1 MGKILRRTFLIGSTA
16 IVGGAAFGYYQVT
29 KKYPNPLE
37 ANLAEGETALTP
49 YVLIDK
55 KGITLISPRAEMG
68 QGVRTTLAALVA
80 EELDVSLESVN
91 VIHGPA
97 SKAYYNAALLEEAAG
112 KAVTDES
119 AGAERMRGIV
129 RVVGKM
135 MGNQTTGGSSSTP
148 DAYERMRKAGAAAR
162 YALLKAASK
171 QLNQPI
177 SQLTTENGYII
188 SPDGTKISYTEF
200 SEGAAKIKLPAH
212 PPLKP
217 KSQWKLLGKSLDR
230 LDMVEKVTGTAQYA
244 MDVRL
249 PGMLYATVKTNPHL
263 GAGLIDYDGSK
274 ATASSSVKQIVPI
287 DNGLAVIAT
296 NSWAAFKAIEEIDF
310 NWEKAS
316 YPETT
321 KDMVDGV
328 AAVFDEK
335 PDSTLRDDG
344 DVEAALSDNDNDQI
358 EMEYSVPYLA
368 HSTMEP
374 MNAVAHFREG
384 KLDIWVGSQ
393 APTRCVTIAEE
404 LTGLNAK
411 DITIHNMW
419 LGGGFGRRGETD
431 FVKQAIQIAMA
442 TEGTPVKMIWTREE
456 DMRHDVYRPLT
467 LARFKGALK
476 NNKLTAYDMRV
487 ASSPA
492 AIDGLAR
499 QGTKVN
505 IPDPTI
511 VQNAWD
517 NPYSIENYRVYGY
530 RAPTMLP
537 IGFWRS
543 VGASQNAFFQE
554 SAIDELAHKAGLDP
568 IAFRLELL
576 NHNPSRKVL
585 ETVRDMADWG
595 SPLPSGHSRGVAFYL
610 SFGVPTAQI
619 IEVAQT
625 PQGLKMVNAYIAAD
639 VGIALDPRNVEA
651 QLHSGMV
658 YGLTAAIMG
667 EITVEDGQVIQ
678 SNFHDYDAL
687 RMYQTP
693 DIHVKIL
700 ENGSKIRGI
709 GEPGTPPAAPALGNA
724 IFALTGKRLRSL
736 PFHHNVDFV

>member
-1 MGKILRRTFLIGSTA
+1 
-16 IVGGAAFGYYQVT
+16 
-29 KKYPNPLE
+29 
-37 ANLAEGETALTP
+37 
-49 YVLIDK
+49 
-55 KGITLISPRAEMG
+55 
-68 QGVRTTLAALVA
+68 
-80 EELDVSLESVN
+80 
-91 VIHGPA
+91 
-97 SKAYYNAALLEEAAG
+97 
-112 KAVTDES
+112 
-119 AGAERMRGIV
+119 
-129 RVVGKM
+129 
-135 MGNQTTGGSSSTP
+135 
-148 DAYERMRKAGAAAR
+148 
-162 YALLKAASK
+162 
-171 QLNQPI
+171 
-177 SQLTTENGYII
+177 
-188 SPDGTKISYTEF
+188 
-200 SEGAAKIKLPAH
+200 
-212 PPLKP
+212 
-217 KSQWKLLGKSLDR
+217 
-230 LDMVEKVTGTAQYA
+230 MVEKVTGTAQYA

-467 LARFKGALK
+467 LARFKGCL
-476 NNKLTAYDMRV
+476 LYT
-487 ASSPA
+487 SPS
-492 AIDGLAR
+492 
-499 QGTKVN
+499 
-505 IPDPTI
+505 P
-511 VQNAWD
+511 
-517 NPYSIENYRVYGY
+517 
-530 RAPTMLP
+530 
-537 IGFWRS
+537 
-543 VGASQNAFFQE
+543 
-554 SAIDELAHKAGLDP
+554 
-568 IAFRLELL
+568 
-576 NHNPSRKVL
+576 
-585 ETVRDMADWG
+585 RD
-595 SPLPSGHSRGVAFYL
+595 RG
-610 SFGVPTAQI
+610 
-619 IEVAQT
+619 
-625 PQGLKMVNAYIAAD
+625 
-639 VGIALDPRNVEA
+639 
-651 QLHSGMV
+651 
-658 YGLTAAIMG
+658 
-667 EITVEDGQVIQ
+667 
-678 SNFHDYDAL
+678 
-687 RMYQTP
+687 
-693 DIHVKIL
+693 
-700 ENGSKIRGI
+700 
-709 GEPGTPPAAPALGNA
+709 
-724 IFALTGKRLRSL
+724 
-736 PFHHNVDFV
+736 